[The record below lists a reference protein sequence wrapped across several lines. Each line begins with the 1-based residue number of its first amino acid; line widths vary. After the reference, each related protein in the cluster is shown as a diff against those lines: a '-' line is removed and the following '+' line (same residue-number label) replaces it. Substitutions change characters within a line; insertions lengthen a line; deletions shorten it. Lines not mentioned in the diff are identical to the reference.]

1 MFTKNTFKLNRNK
14 GIVFW
19 ITGLSGSGKTTIS
32 KIIHKD
38 VVKKFGPTIII
49 SGDELREI
57 FKLKGYGKKERLKI
71 GVSYSKICKL
81 ITKTKVNVIIAT
93 VGLFHELH
101 KYNRKTLTN
110 YVEIFIQSKIHKL
123 IKNKKKIFYK
133 RKTQNIWG
141 IDIKPEYPKN
151 PHIKVINNF
160 KKSKKDL
167 SLDVYKRIV
176 KLIGD

>member
-1 MFTKNTFKLNRNK
+1 MKKKFKLNKKK

-19 ITGLSGSGKTTIS
+19 ITGLSGSGKSTLAKNIQKNITNKYGASVLI
-32 KIIHKD
+32 D
-38 VVKKFGPTIII
+38 
-49 SGDELREI
+49 GDKLRNI
-57 FKLKGYGKKERLKI
+57 FKLKGYFKKERYNI
-71 GVSYSKICKL
+71 GISYSKISQL
-81 ITKTKVNVIIAT
+81 LSNNKVNVIIAT

-110 YVEIFIQSKIHKL
+110 YIEIFIQSKIQKL